1 MTLFTGIES
10 IVIDAE
16 LSKVSVVGTVPAST
30 LVKKLG
36 KAGKFAAPWSPI
48 PASSFVSASNRD
60 QKKDHFPNI
69 TNINKVSAKQLL
81 DYDTIAMPKMS
92 STHENIPRISNFA
105 NNLNEQNKYLNY
117 MLGSDLNDL
126 NNSTTINS
134 NKKVK
139 GGKRVPF
146 GGASGVGVGGPLF
159 LSHHVHN
166 NDLFMNTNN
175 TNHAMVSSK
184 IMSISGYR
192 NSMESVE
199 FATSMF
205 SDENANNCSIM

>member
-1 MTLFTGIES
+1 M
-10 IVIDAE
+10 IDAE

-48 PASSFVSASNRD
+48 PASSFISASNRD
-60 QKKDHFPNI
+60 QKKDHFPNL
-69 TNINKVSAKQLL
+69 TNINKVPAKQLL
-81 DYDTIAMPKMS
+81 EYDTIAMPKMS
-92 STHENIPRISNFA
+92 SNHENFPRISNFA
-105 NNLNEQNKYLNY
+105 NNLNEQNNKYLNY

-126 NNSTTINS
+126 NNNTTINN
-134 NKKVK
+134 NKKLK
-139 GGKRVPF
+139 GAKRVPF
-146 GGASGVGVGGPLF
+146 GVPSGVGVGGPLF

-166 NDLFMNTNN
+166 NDHFMNTNI
-175 TNHAMVSSK
+175 TNNAMVSSK
-184 IMSISGYR
+184 FMSISGYR